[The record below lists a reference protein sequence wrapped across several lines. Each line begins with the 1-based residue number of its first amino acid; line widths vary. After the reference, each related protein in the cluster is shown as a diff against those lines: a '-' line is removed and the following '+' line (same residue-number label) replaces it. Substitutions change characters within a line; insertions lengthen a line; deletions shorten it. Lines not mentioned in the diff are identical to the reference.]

1 MFKKKVRL
9 GSGYNAN
16 ALAIETRGRNQEK
29 EIARCEY
36 MGPKLFI
43 SLMAMLLFFN
53 ISGYS
58 SAAEKKINSWITKKE
73 ASLPPMK
80 HPKREN
86 KNSDKLKNQPF
97 SVNKQS
103 ITGPIIKIK
112 KPDPDKLYKDLI
124 DILIHFEKNPMG
136 ESVDMASLR
145 IIYLKMFGID
155 ITDRILPYIKETRI
169 DANGIKFPEGEH
181 EFEIRI
187 KDKEGMA
194 SAQIFKINLN

>member
-1 MFKKKVRL
+1 MK
-9 GSGYNAN
+9 
-16 ALAIETRGRNQEK
+16 RNSSIVL
-29 EIARCEY
+29 IAV
-36 MGPKLFI
+36 I
-43 SLMAMLLFFN
+43 LLLN
-53 ISGYS
+53 IAGYS
-58 SAAEKKINSWITKKE
+58 SAGEKKTNVWITEKE

-86 KNSDKLKNQPF
+86 KKSDKLKNQPF

-103 ITGPIIKIK
+103 MTGPIIKIK

-124 DILIHFEKNPMG
+124 DILIHFDKNPMG
-136 ESVDMASLR
+136 EPVDMATLR

-187 KDKEGMA
+187 KDKGEMK
-194 SAQIFKINLN
+194 SAQTFKINMN

>member
-1 MFKKKVRL
+1 MK
-9 GSGYNAN
+9 
-16 ALAIETRGRNQEK
+16 RNLSIVF
-29 EIARCEY
+29 IAVI
-36 MGPKLFI
+36 LF
-43 SLMAMLLFFN
+43 LNF
-53 ISGYS
+53 SGYS
-58 SAAEKKINSWITKKE
+58 SAGEKKKNLWITKKE

-86 KNSDKLKNQPF
+86 KNSDKLKNQLS

-103 ITGPIIKIK
+103 IMGPIIKIK

-124 DILIHFEKNPMG
+124 DILIHFEENPMG
-136 ESVDMASLR
+136 ESVDMTTLR
-145 IIYLKMFGID
+145 VIYLKMFGID
-155 ITDRILPYIKETRI
+155 ITDRILPYIIETRI

-187 KDKEGMA
+187 KDTEGMA

>member
-1 MFKKKVRL
+1 MK
-9 GSGYNAN
+9 
-16 ALAIETRGRNQEK
+16 RNQSIVL
-29 EIARCEY
+29 IAVI
-36 MGPKLFI
+36 LF
-43 SLMAMLLFFN
+43 LN
-53 ISGYS
+53 IADYS
-58 SAAEKKINSWITKKE
+58 SAEERKINSWITKKE

-86 KNSDKLKNQPF
+86 KNSDELKSNLF
-97 SVNKQS
+97 SANKQF
-103 ITGPIIKIK
+103 IMGPIIKIK

-124 DILIHFEKNPMG
+124 DILIHFEENPMG
-136 ESVDMASLR
+136 ESVDMTTLR
-145 IIYLKMFGID
+145 VIYLKMFGID

-187 KDKEGMA
+187 KDTEGMA

>member
-1 MFKKKVRL
+1 
-9 GSGYNAN
+9 
-16 ALAIETRGRNQEK
+16 
-29 EIARCEY
+29 
-36 MGPKLFI
+36 
-43 SLMAMLLFFN
+43 
-53 ISGYS
+53 
-58 SAAEKKINSWITKKE
+58 
-73 ASLPPMK
+73 MK

-103 ITGPIIKIK
+103 MTGPIIKIK

-136 ESVDMASLR
+136 ESVDMTSLR

-155 ITDRILPYIKETRI
+155 ITDRILPYINETRI

-187 KDKEGMA
+187 RDREGMA
-194 SAQIFKINLN
+194 SAKIFKINLN